1 MTGRTHDLAAF
12 TLLNLAFVTQP
23 VPHMT
28 VATAVVAFG
37 ANMIG
42 GLLPDIDDASA
53 DIWDKIRGGSILAM
67 IVKPIVGSHRMVS
80 HSIVGM
86 AIIGFLLK
94 QLLTAMGIVLIV
106 DMNIIW
112 WSIMIGYLSHLIADS
127 LTTEGVPWLLPIR
140 MRIGFPPLKQF
151 RIKTGGL
158 VEHFIFMPGL
168 LVANGY
174 LMYTF
179 YPQYLQFLRTLIAG

>member
-12 TLLNLAFVTQP
+12 TFLNATFVYYQF
-23 VPHMT
+23 PHMT
-28 VATAVVAFG
+28 LATAVVAFG

-42 GLLPDIDDASA
+42 GLLPDIDNASS
-53 DIWDKIRGGSILAM
+53 DIWDKVRGGSILAM
-67 IVKPIVGSHRMVS
+67 IIKPIIGGHRLIS
-80 HSIVGM
+80 HSILGM
-86 AIIGFLLK
+86 AIAGFLLK
-94 QLLTAMGIVLIV
+94 QFLFAISHILVV

-140 MRIGFPPLKQF
+140 IRFGFPPVKFL

-158 VEHFIFMPGL
+158 LEQLLIFPGL
-168 LVANGY
+168 LAINGY
-174 LMYTF
+174 LVYSH
-179 YPQYLQFLRTLIAG
+179 YQDFLLFFRTLVR

>member
-12 TLLNLAFVTQP
+12 TLLNTAFVYYQF
-23 VPHMT
+23 PHMT
-28 VATAVVAFG
+28 LATTVVAFG

-42 GLLPDIDDASA
+42 GLLPDIDNATS
-53 DIWDKIRGGSILAM
+53 DIWDKVRGGSIIAM
-67 IVKPIVGSHRMVS
+67 IVKPIIGGHRLIS
-80 HSIVGM
+80 HSLLGM
-86 AIIGFLLK
+86 AIAGFLLQ
-94 QLLTAMGIVLIV
+94 QLLAAISHVLVV

-140 MRIGFPPLKQF
+140 VRFGFPPVKFL

-158 VEHFIFMPGL
+158 FEQLLIFPGL
-168 LVANGY
+168 LAINGY
-174 LMYTF
+174 LVYSH
-179 YPQYLQFLRTLIAG
+179 YHDFLVFFRSLLS